1 MNEARAEVFRA
12 LKFMNQKSREGPFL
26 VTDLKNHLKNKTKGK
41 KMLSEEDIDQ
51 VLELFSIQGK
61 ISFTEDRTRI
71 AL

>member
-12 LKFMNQKSREGPFL
+12 LKFMNEKSREGPFL

-51 VLELFSIQGK
+51 VLE
-61 ISFTEDRTRI
+61 
-71 AL
+71 